1 MVGVA
6 SFDLIAIGSGPA
18 GQRAAVQTA
27 KLGLRAAIV
36 EEGNCLG
43 GVCVNTGTIPS
54 KTMREAIL
62 HLTGMRHRG
71 FYGQGYRVKDEVTFA
86 DIAHRTK
93 LVVDRESD
101 VIRDQLSRN
110 HVAHFEGRGRL
121 AGPGVVE
128 VDTVHGERTRLEAE
142 AIVIATGSAP
152 AHPADVDFD
161 GKTVLDSDQ
170 ILDLE
175 SIPNSML
182 VVGAGVIGIEYT
194 SMFAALGSSVTVVER
209 QPAML
214 DFCDAEIIEAVRYH
228 LRDLG
233 VTFRFGET
241 VTAVERH
248 GEGTITHLASGKR
261 IAADVVLYSAGR
273 QGATA
278 DLGLNTVGLEA
289 DPRGRL
295 AVDELF
301 RTEAPGVYAVGDV
314 IGFPSLASVSAEQGR
329 IAACDAFGEEN
340 HGISELL
347 PYGIYAIPE
356 VSYVGKTEHEL
367 TEAGIPYEVGL
378 ARYRELARGL
388 IMGESHGMLKMLVC
402 AHEGTIL
409 GVHAFGTGATEVV
422 HIGQTAMGL
431 GGTVDYFVDAVFNY
445 PTLAEAYK
453 TAALNAVNKLR
464 AVAA

>member
-1 MVGVA
+1 MA
-6 SFDLIAIGSGPA
+6 SYDLIAIGSGPA
-18 GQRAAVQTA
+18 GQRAAVQAA
-27 KLGLRAAIV
+27 KLGKKSAIV
-36 EEGNCLG
+36 EEGSCLG

-71 FYGQGYRVKDEVTFA
+71 FYGQGYRVKEEVTFG

-93 LVVDRESD
+93 LVVDREGN
-101 VIRDQLSRN
+101 VIRDQLARN
-110 HVAHFEGRGRL
+110 HVTHIEGRGRL
-121 AGPGVVE
+121 AGPGVIE
-128 VDTVHGERTRLEAE
+128 VDSPHDERRRLESE
-142 AIVIATGSAP
+142 AIVLATGSAP
-152 AHPADVDFD
+152 AHPPDVDFD

-175 SIPNSML
+175 RIPDSML

-194 SMFAALGSSVTVVER
+194 SMFAALGTSVTVVER
-209 QPAML
+209 HPAML

-233 VTFRFGET
+233 VTFRFGES
-241 VTAVERH
+241 VIAVERR
-248 GEGTITHLASGKR
+248 EKDTVTQLESGKR

-278 DLGLNTVGLEA
+278 DIGLETVGLEA
-289 DPRGRL
+289 DKRGRL
-295 AVDELF
+295 VVGEMY
-301 RTEAPGVYAVGDV
+301 RTGAPGVYAVGDV

-329 IAACDAFGEEN
+329 LAACDALGQET
-340 HGISELL
+340 HGMSDLL
-347 PYGIYAIPE
+347 PYGIYSIPE
-356 VSYVGKTEHEL
+356 VSYVGKNEAEL

-388 IMGESHGMLKMLVC
+388 IMGESHGLLKLLIH
-402 AHEGTIL
+402 ADDGKIL
-409 GVHAFGTGATEVV
+409 GVHAFGTAATEVV
-422 HIGQTAMGL
+422 HIGQAAMGF
-431 GGTVDYFVDAVFNY
+431 GATVDYFVDTVFNY

-453 TAALNAVNKLR
+453 TAALNASNKLR
-464 AVAA
+464 ALAA